1 MIPFMS
7 LKQKA
12 KPVTRIFKVHN
23 VTRFLLKRNTSYGCY
38 SLKSILQPW
47 TKYLRQTVVFK

>member
-23 VTRFLLKRNTSYGCY
+23 VTRVLLKRNTSYGCY
-38 SLKSILQPW
+38 SLKSILQPL